1 MDAALT
7 QLKEISPKV
16 EGILMDLKSF
26 DSVKTASGELRK
38 TVDHIDILIL
48 NAGID
53 FRIKTLVIPFISGL
67 VSSLFN
73 EVINL

>member
-7 QLKEISPKV
+7 QLKEISSKV

-26 DSVKTASGELRK
+26 DSVKTASEELRK

-53 FRIKTLVIPFISGL
+53 FRVKMLVSPFISG
-67 VSSLFN
+67 
-73 EVINL
+73 

>member
-1 MDAALT
+1 MDAALAK
-7 QLKEISPKV
+7 LKEVSPKV

-26 DSVKTASGELRK
+26 DSVKSASEALRN

-53 FRIKTLVIPFISGL
+53 FH
-67 VSSLFN
+67 
-73 EVINL
+73 INA

>member
-7 QLKEISPKV
+7 QLKEISSKV

-26 DSVKTASGELRK
+26 DSVKNASEELRK

-53 FRIKTLVIPFISGL
+53 FHIKKSKSPFISG
-67 VSSLFN
+67 
-73 EVINL
+73 

>member
-26 DSVKTASGELRK
+26 DSVKTASEELRK

-73 EVINL
+73 EIVNL

>member
-26 DSVKTASGELRK
+26 DSVKNASEELRK

-53 FRIKTLVIPFISGL
+53 FRITK
-67 VSSLFN
+67 
-73 EVINL
+73 

>member
-26 DSVKTASGELRK
+26 DSVKTASEELRK

-53 FRIKTLVIPFISGL
+53 FRVKMLVSPFISG
-67 VSSLFN
+67 
-73 EVINL
+73 

>member
-26 DSVKTASGELRK
+26 DSVKTASEEIRK

-53 FRIKTLVIPFISGL
+53 FRIKRCMVG
-67 VSSLFN
+67 
-73 EVINL
+73 

>member
-1 MDAALT
+1 MNAALT

-26 DSVKTASGELRK
+26 DSVKTASEELRK

-53 FRIKTLVIPFISGL
+53 FRVKMLVIPFISGEIEC
-67 VSSLFN
+67 FN

>member
-26 DSVKTASGELRK
+26 DSVKNASEELRK

-48 NAGID
+48 NAGND
-53 FRIKTLVIPFISGL
+53 FHIKASISPFISG
-67 VSSLFN
+67 
-73 EVINL
+73 

>member
-26 DSVKTASGELRK
+26 DSVKTASEELRK

-53 FRIKTLVIPFISGL
+53 FRVKMLVSPFISGEIEC
-67 VSSLFN
+67 FN

>member
-16 EGILMDLKSF
+16 EGLLMDLKSF
-26 DSVKTASGELRK
+26 DSVKTASEELRK

-53 FRIKTLVIPFISGL
+53 FRIKMLVSPFISG
-67 VSSLFN
+67 
-73 EVINL
+73 

>member
-1 MDAALT
+1 MDASLT

-26 DSVKTASGELRK
+26 DSVKTASEELRK
-38 TVDHIDILIL
+38 TVNHIDILIL

-53 FRIKTLVIPFISGL
+53 FRIKTLVIPFICGEIEC
-67 VSSLFN
+67 F
-73 EVINL
+73 

>member
-7 QLKEISPKV
+7 QLKEISQKV

-26 DSVKTASGELRK
+26 DSVKNASEELRK

-53 FRIKTLVIPFISGL
+53 FHIKKSSSPFNSG
-67 VSSLFN
+67 
-73 EVINL
+73 

>member
-26 DSVKTASGELRK
+26 DSVKTASEELRK

-53 FRIKTLVIPFISGL
+53 FCIKTLVLSL
-67 VSSLFN
+67 VVNLSVFN

>member
-1 MDAALT
+1 MDAALAK
-7 QLKEISPKV
+7 LKEISPNV

-26 DSVKTASGELRK
+26 DSVKSASETLRN

-53 FRIKTLVIPFISGL
+53 FQIKILVR
-67 VSSLFN
+67 
-73 EVINL
+73 

>member
-7 QLKEISPKV
+7 QLKEISLKV

-26 DSVKTASGELRK
+26 DSVKTASEELRK

-53 FRIKTLVIPFISGL
+53 FRIKTSVIPFISG
-67 VSSLFN
+67 
-73 EVINL
+73 

>member
-26 DSVKTASGELRK
+26 DSVKNASEELRK

-48 NAGID
+48 NAGND
-53 FRIKTLVIPFISGL
+53 FHIETSRSPFMSG
-67 VSSLFN
+67 
-73 EVINL
+73 

>member
-7 QLKEISPKV
+7 QLKGISPKV

-26 DSVKTASGELRK
+26 DSVKNASEELRK

-53 FRIKTLVIPFISGL
+53 FRITK
-67 VSSLFN
+67 
-73 EVINL
+73 

>member
-26 DSVKTASGELRK
+26 DSVKTASEELRK

-53 FRIKTLVIPFISGL
+53 FRIKMLVSPFISG
-67 VSSLFN
+67 
-73 EVINL
+73 

>member
-26 DSVKTASGELRK
+26 DSVKTASEELRK
-38 TVDHIDILIL
+38 TVNRIDILIL

-53 FRIKTLVIPFISGL
+53 FRVKMLVSPFISGEIEC
-67 VSSLFN
+67 FN
-73 EVINL
+73 GVINL

>member
-26 DSVKTASGELRK
+26 DSVKSASEALRN

-53 FRIKTLVIPFISGL
+53 FH
-67 VSSLFN
+67 
-73 EVINL
+73 INA

>member
-26 DSVKTASGELRK
+26 DSVKTASEELRT
-38 TVDHIDILIL
+38 TVNHIDILIL

-53 FRIKTLVIPFISGL
+53 FHIKTLVSPFISG
-67 VSSLFN
+67 
-73 EVINL
+73 

>member
-7 QLKEISPKV
+7 QLKGISPKV

-26 DSVKTASGELRK
+26 DSVKNASEELRK

-48 NAGID
+48 NAGMD
-53 FRIKTLVIPFISGL
+53 FRTKILL
-67 VSSLFN
+67 R
-73 EVINL
+73 